1 MDRPERF
8 LISNAHSGTLVEVA
22 IGSRLA
28 STHESTS
35 LQRWFIGLLVIVATC
50 QVLGDGVLRSAVHGR
65 DHRDGADNAYWTA
78 DGGPDVAAARCCGVQ
93 VLGHDGVTF

>member
-65 DHRDGADNAYWTA
+65 TIT
-78 DGGPDVAAARCCGVQ
+78 
-93 VLGHDGVTF
+93 VTVPTTRTGQLTEVPT